1 MYYTKRVSYNHL
13 ASPLQLNNT
22 QLIQLG
28 SLTCK
33 PKGIVRKHVHINW
46 YELTV
51 VTNGEG
57 LIITNDIP
65 KEVKKGDIYLSCPG
79 DFHEIKSSE
88 KAPLEYEFFSFI
100 TVNPTIKK
108 RLNKISQNI
117 YDYEKRIF
125 HNNTISGN
133 IKKAIKEYPESKN
146 FRDEILGLIFEETL
160 YEIIRSFDDISITN
174 KDKADS
180 SKETC
185 LKIMHYIDTHIY
197 SIKNLSDLS
206 DTFSYNYSYLSSV
219 FKNTMGF
226 TLLDYYQNR
235 RLDAARL
242 LINEG
247 EFSATAIAGKLNYS
261 SLYSFSK
268 AFKQKYGI
276 SPTNYAN
283 KLKVEN

>member
-1 MYYTKRVSYNHL
+1 M
-13 ASPLQLNNT
+13 
-22 QLIQLG
+22 I
-28 SLTCK
+28 SL
-33 PKGIVRKHVHINW
+33 P
-46 YELTV
+46 ELT
-51 VTNGEG
+51 
-57 LIITNDIP
+57 
-65 KEVKKGDIYLSCPG
+65 
-79 DFHEIKSSE
+79 
-88 KAPLEYEFFSFI
+88 
-100 TVNPTIKK
+100 
-108 RLNKISQNI
+108 
-117 YDYEKRIF
+117 
-125 HNNTISGN
+125 
-133 IKKAIKEYPESKN
+133 
-146 FRDEILGLIFEETL
+146 
-160 YEIIRSFDDISITN
+160 ITN

-268 AFKQKYGI
+268 AFKLKYGV
-276 SPTNYAN
+276 SPTNYVS